1 MATAELAEVS
11 RSIRSAMGES
21 AGQFRQAA
29 NASAANLSKIVK
41 DIATT
46 FSAQRKD
53 INDLHNSIQEGQY
66 ATEQTNDKIDGLIRI
81 FQETASIQT
90 TMQGYLSDI
99 SKNIRILNRNVES
112 MNTNLSNNLV
122 GSGTGNIL
130 SSLTTGLGS
139 VVEKI
144 GAAAVGGAVGYVA
157 GGMGGGGG
165 GATAMQPNGSSS
177 EAMSFFQS
185 KGWSKEQSAGI
196 VGNLQVESENFSSA
210 VISGKKKGDGGTAVG
225 IAQWHPDRQARFQ
238 QIMGKPLI
246 GSTFQDQL
254 AFVDWELKNSE
265 AKAGNILKM
274 AKSAA
279 DAAAKVDEFYERSSG
294 EHRSKRIANAERLTS
309 SKGGETATPV
319 TSAATTPS
327 TTPTATPVSKPEAV
341 PSATS
346 PRTETIGKEGG
357 HGPISGAMH
366 EGQAH
371 GEKVETSA
379 ALPSGD
385 IVALGH
391 ALEKMGMR
399 ISEHPS
405 FGGVAGVHKGRAHY
419 EGRAI
424 DINIGKGNTEAT
436 NPVLGA
442 KFDHLADQLTRLG
455 YKVFWRESGPYGA
468 AGHNDHLHAEL
479 RKGGAPAVPDTY
491 QMAGTPEQRAAQGA
505 TPYAATPSTT
515 APSAAPMAA
524 PVAEPIQQAPMTT
537 GMMGAPMGGDM
548 TGQLMGMLG
557 GFIPGGFGGMI
568 GGLLPMIASAISAEL
583 TPSPSMASMNARTV
597 SQAAVQSQAM
607 EESAQQQTVT
617 PTNTPSM
624 TGGASPM
631 SAADNSGYAYNT
643 PDDIGWPD
651 WASMIGGNHWEEM
664 KHYKKNMWG

>member
-1 MATAELAEVS
+1 MAAVEIAEVS

-139 VVEKI
+139 VATAI
-144 GAAAVGGAVGYVA
+144 GAAAVGTAAGYVA
-157 GGMGGGGG
+157 GGMGGGG
-165 GATAMQPNGSSS
+165 AAMGPGVGESGSSS

-196 VGNLQVESENFSSA
+196 VGNLQVESGKSLKTNA
-210 VISGKKKGDGGTAVG
+210 VGDGGQAYG
-225 IAQWHPDRQARFQ
+225 IAQWHPDRQAKFQ
-238 QIMGKPLI
+238 QVMGLPIRQSNFK
-246 GSTFQDQL
+246 QQL
-254 AFVDWELKNSE
+254 EFVQWELMNSE
-265 AKAGNILKM
+265 KRAGQMLKAASTAIE
-274 AKSAA
+274 AA
-279 DAAAKVDEFYERSSG
+279 RAVDYGYERSTHQHLGQRMSNAVTLAKSSG
-294 EHRSKRIANAERLTS
+294 QAASTTS
-309 SKGGETATPV
+309 DATP
-319 TSAATTPS
+319 AATTPS
-327 TTPTATPVSKPEAV
+327 TTPTATPVSRPEAV

-366 EGQAH
+366 EGHAH

-391 ALEKMGMR
+391 ALEGMGMR

-405 FGGVAGVHKGRAHY
+405 FGGVRPVHKGKAHY

-424 DINIGKGNTEAT
+424 DINFGKGKTEAT
-436 NPVLGA
+436 DPVLGA
-442 KFDHLADQLTRLG
+442 KFDHLADQLTKLG

-479 RKGGAPAVPDTY
+479 RKGGGEAVPDTY
-491 QMAGTPEQRAAQGA
+491 QIAGTPEQRAMQGA
-505 TPYAATPSTT
+505 TPYAASPSTT
-515 APSAAPMAA
+515 PPPAAPAAA
-524 PVAEPIQQAPMTT
+524 PIAEPVQQAPMTT
-537 GMMGAPMGGDM
+537 GMMAAPMGGDM